1 MAAPQQSPQ
10 PARRGFLER
19 AGWVGLLASATC
31 LAPLAWLGSQRLP
44 ADVLTPLAASL
55 TSPPAQSENHHSPV
69 SSRVGND
76 PALTRAFA
84 ERALAPP
91 VGLPVATTAARVE
104 APLPPM
110 LRYELASASP
120 AETQAAPPGKSAP
133 AAAEKLPAEKLA
145 AVKPRSEKPG
155 DEQSSAADKPAT
167 EKPVTEKPA
176 AEKAATEKATT
187 DKPQKVL
194 LRGEVV
200 LLAEALRQRGVK
212 TYAEEIAQ
220 QAVLRTATG
229 ELIPLVPDWRG
240 RAFSQDE
247 RLRGRPVELVVNRR
261 VGVPWVSVLS
271 IYGRDDAG
279 QRSVIDYWCDVCA
292 IPMYEIKDCECCQGP
307 IRLRFRPQSLPRDV
321 PPATENSP
329 K

>member
-31 LAPLAWLGSQRLP
+31 LAPLALVESQRLP
-44 ADVLTPLAASL
+44 ADVLALPAASL
-55 TSPPAQSENHHSPV
+55 TPPPAQSENHHSPV
-69 SSRVGND
+69 SSRVGSD

-84 ERALAPP
+84 ERVLAPP
-91 VGLPVATTAARVE
+91 VGIPPTTTAARVA
-104 APLPPM
+104 APLPPV
-110 LRYELASASP
+110 LRYKVASASP

-133 AAAEKLPAEKLA
+133 AAAEKPAAEKPA
-145 AVKPRSEKPG
+145 AEKP
-155 DEQSSAADKPAT
+155 AAEKPAA
-167 EKPVTEKPA
+167 ENPSVEKPA
-176 AEKAATEKATT
+176 AEKAATEK
-187 DKPQKVL
+187 PQKVL
-194 LRGEVV
+194 LRGEV
-200 LLAEALRQRGVK
+200 LMLAEALRQRGVK

>member
-1 MAAPQQSPQ
+1 MAAPQQTPQ
-10 PARRGFLER
+10 PVRRGFLER
-19 AGWVGLLASATC
+19 TGWVGLLASATC

-44 ADVLTPLAASL
+44 ADVSAPRAASL
-55 TSPPAQSENHHSPV
+55 TPPPAQAENYHSPA
-69 SSRVGND
+69 SSRVGSD
-76 PALTRAFA
+76 PALTGAFA
-84 ERALAPP
+84 ERVLAPP
-91 VGLPVATTAARVE
+91 VGIPPTTTAARVA
-104 APLPPM
+104 APLPPV
-110 LRYELASASP
+110 LRYTVASASP

-133 AAAEKLPAEKLA
+133 AAAEKLPAEK
-145 AVKPRSEKPG
+145 PGREKPG
-155 DEQSSAADKPAT
+155 DEQPSAAEKPAA
-167 EKPVTEKPA
+167 ENPSVEKPA
-176 AEKAATEKATT
+176 AEKAATEK
-187 DKPQKVL
+187 PQKVL
-194 LRGEVV
+194 LRGEV
-200 LLAEALRQRGVK
+200 LMLAEALRQRGVK

>member
-1 MAAPQQSPQ
+1 MAASTRTCQ
-10 PARRGFLER
+10 PARGELPGPT
-19 AGWVGLLASATC
+19 GWVAGLISAAC
-31 LAPLAWLGSQRLP
+31 LILLAWLGSQRLP
-44 ADVLTPLAASL
+44 AHAFPSLDPRAPATAADAPAKEPAPQQPDVEQPASDK
-55 TSPPAQSENHHSPV
+55 PV
-69 SSRVGND
+69 PQKSSGD
-76 PALTRAFA
+76 K
-84 ERALAPP
+84 P
-91 VGLPVATTAARVE
+91 VG
-104 APLPPM
+104 
-110 LRYELASASP
+110 
-120 AETQAAPPGKSAP
+120 
-133 AAAEKLPAEKLA
+133 
-145 AVKPRSEKPG
+145 
-155 DEQSSAADKPAT
+155 DKPAGD
-167 EKPVTEKPA
+167 KPPV
-176 AEKAATEKATT
+176 

-200 LLAEALRQRGVK
+200 LLVEALRQRGVK
-212 TYAEEIAQ
+212 TYGEEIAQ
-220 QAVLRTATG
+220 QAVLRTSTG

-321 PPATENSP
+321 PPAPENSL

>member
-1 MAAPQQSPQ
+1 
-10 PARRGFLER
+10 
-19 AGWVGLLASATC
+19 V
-31 LAPLAWLGSQRLP
+31 
-44 ADVLTPLAASL
+44 
-55 TSPPAQSENHHSPV
+55 
-69 SSRVGND
+69 
-76 PALTRAFA
+76 
-84 ERALAPP
+84 
-91 VGLPVATTAARVE
+91 
-104 APLPPM
+104 
-110 LRYELASASP
+110 ASASP

-133 AAAEKLPAEKLA
+133 AAAEKPAAEKPA
-145 AVKPRSEKPG
+145 AEKP
-155 DEQSSAADKPAT
+155 AAEKPAA
-167 EKPVTEKPA
+167 EKPAAEKPAAENPSVEKPA
-176 AEKAATEKATT
+176 AEKAATEK
-187 DKPQKVL
+187 PQKVL
-194 LRGEVV
+194 LRGEV
-200 LLAEALRQRGVK
+200 LMLAEALRQRGVK

>member
-1 MAAPQQSPQ
+1 M
-10 PARRGFLER
+10 
-19 AGWVGLLASATC
+19 
-31 LAPLAWLGSQRLP
+31 
-44 ADVLTPLAASL
+44 
-55 TSPPAQSENHHSPV
+55 
-69 SSRVGND
+69 
-76 PALTRAFA
+76 
-84 ERALAPP
+84 
-91 VGLPVATTAARVE
+91 
-104 APLPPM
+104 
-110 LRYELASASP
+110 
-120 AETQAAPPGKSAP
+120 
-133 AAAEKLPAEKLA
+133 
-145 AVKPRSEKPG
+145 
-155 DEQSSAADKPAT
+155 
-167 EKPVTEKPA
+167 
-176 AEKAATEKATT
+176 
-187 DKPQKVL
+187 
-194 LRGEVV
+194 RGEVV

>member
-55 TSPPAQSENHHSPV
+55 TSPPAQSENHYSPV

-133 AAAEKLPAEKLA
+133 AAAEKPAAEKPA
-145 AVKPRSEKPG
+145 AENPSV
-155 DEQSSAADKPAT
+155 
-167 EKPVTEKPA
+167 EKPA
-176 AEKAATEKATT
+176 AEKAATEK
-187 DKPQKVL
+187 PQKVL
-194 LRGEVV
+194 LRGEV
-200 LLAEALRQRGVK
+200 LMLAEALRQRGVK

>member
-1 MAAPQQSPQ
+1 
-10 PARRGFLER
+10 
-19 AGWVGLLASATC
+19 
-31 LAPLAWLGSQRLP
+31 
-44 ADVLTPLAASL
+44 
-55 TSPPAQSENHHSPV
+55 
-69 SSRVGND
+69 
-76 PALTRAFA
+76 
-84 ERALAPP
+84 
-91 VGLPVATTAARVE
+91 VA
-104 APLPPM
+104 APLPPV
-110 LRYELASASP
+110 LRYKVASASP

-133 AAAEKLPAEKLA
+133 PAAEKLPAEKLPA
-145 AVKPRSEKPG
+145 EKPGREKPG
-155 DEQSSAADKPAT
+155 DEQPSAA
-167 EKPVTEKPA
+167 EKAA
-176 AEKAATEKATT
+176 AEKAATE
-187 DKPQKVL
+187 KPQKVL
-194 LRGEVV
+194 LRGEV
-200 LLAEALRQRGVK
+200 LMLAEALRQRGVK